1 MWLIW
6 IVFEW
11 AQNFSCLFGGS
22 LSQRATEATRV
33 TRWRKQR
40 RTNYIKNAK
49 IHKFMTCRHG
59 PSFCTLLDPFH
70 GTQPHPH
77 PFASSFVAPSV
88 VTWHS
93 SWQNKMAHGRSR
105 KWGSKSPT
113 PETLPPWKR
122 LELIIHAMSLAA
134 SAKGTGKD
142 PF

>member
-11 AQNFSCLFGGS
+11 AQNFSYLFGGS
-22 LSQRATEATRV
+22 LSQRAAEPTRV

-49 IHKFMTCRHG
+49 IHKFMTCRQG
-59 PSFCTLLDPFH
+59 PSFCDP
-70 GTQPHPH
+70 
-77 PFASSFVAPSV
+77 
-88 VTWHS
+88 
-93 SWQNKMAHGRSR
+93 SR
-105 KWGSKSPT
+105 PLPWYPT
-113 PETLPPWKR
+113 PIPTPLQLLCCSFCCYMAFLLAKQNGAWQESQMGLQAPHSQNLPPSKR